1 MCVIVDEAS
10 MIDLA
15 LMAKLVAAVPPDA
28 RLILL
33 GDRDQLASVEAG
45 SVLADI
51 CAAAESATPNEP
63 LYGAVVELKRNYR
76 FAATG
81 GIYRV
86 STAVNAGDA
95 DAAIA
100 ALGQE
105 AGREMLWQ
113 PLPAAAK
120 LPAVLCASAWWP
132 LSARASKPTNR
143 SRHSRNCNGSEF
155 SARCATARSA
165 WRI

>member
-1 MCVIVDEAS
+1 

-15 LMAKLVAAVPPDA
+15 LMAKLVAGVRPDA

-51 CAAAESATPNEP
+51 CAAAESAKPDAP

-95 DAAIA
+95 DAAFA
-100 ALGQE
+100 ALE
-105 AGREMLWQ
+105 HDAGR
-113 PLPAAAK
+113 
-120 LPAVLCASAWWP
+120 
-132 LSARASKPTNR
+132 
-143 SRHSRNCNGSEF
+143 
-155 SARCATARSA
+155 
-165 WRI
+165 